1 MSCNY
6 ADGLSPYAYKGEVGM
21 KEVCENNFID
31 ICLLQYLQLHL
42 FQIFDSPEVL
52 KQKMSLLADWIKESK
67 YTVFHTGA
75 GISTSAGIPDFR

>member
-6 ADGLSPYAYKGEVGM
+6 ADGLSPCKNKGKVGM
-21 KEVCENNFID
+21 AE
-31 ICLLQYLQLHL
+31 
-42 FQIFDSPEVL
+42 IFDPPDVL
-52 KQKMSLLADWIKESK
+52 KQKIQTLAAWIKESK